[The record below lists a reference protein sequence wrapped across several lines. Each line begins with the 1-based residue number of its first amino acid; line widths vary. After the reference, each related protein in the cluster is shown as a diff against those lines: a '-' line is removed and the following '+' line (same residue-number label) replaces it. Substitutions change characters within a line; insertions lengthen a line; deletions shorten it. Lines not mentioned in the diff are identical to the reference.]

1 VVLAIY
7 CCYVLFLSYFPFFMY
22 VFLFELELLAEPPA
36 ITPNPSVLVAI
47 ISADALAVLQVTT
60 KFFRCVS
67 VLGLRKSEVRP
78 VSVPDACHGWWSAQ
92 VFS

>member
-1 VVLAIY
+1 MLQPRMS
-7 CCYVLFLSYFPFFMY
+7 LF
-22 VFLFELELLAEPPA
+22 
-36 ITPNPSVLVAI
+36 PSVLSSFCLLSRNQSLSVHVGI
-47 ISADALAVLQVTT
+47 ISADALAALQVTT

-78 VSVPDACHGWWSAQ
+78 VSVPDACHGWWPAQ